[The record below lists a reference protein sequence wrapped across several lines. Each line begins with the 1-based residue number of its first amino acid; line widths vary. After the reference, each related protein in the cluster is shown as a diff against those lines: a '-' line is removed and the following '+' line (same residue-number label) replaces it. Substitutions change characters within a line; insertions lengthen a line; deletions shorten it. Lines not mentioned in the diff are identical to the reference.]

1 MTEKR
6 FKLTD
11 IGFVRS
17 NGKSKEIGIV
27 TNEGEFI
34 ELKKI
39 VEVMNELYEENQALK
54 KKIGIMADAFVQS
67 NDLIEVEQV
76 FYTKVCEPSEYYDEE
91 TLSEITN
98 DLLGSDVE

>member
-6 FKLTD
+6 FFMNCSGYICDMDMANTLTL
-11 IGFVRS
+11 FEV
-17 NGKSKEIGIV
+17 
-27 TNEGEFI
+27 I
-34 ELKKI
+34 EHL
-39 VEVMNELYEENQALK
+39 NALHEENQALK
-54 KKIGIMADAFVQS
+54 KKIGIMADAFAQS

-98 DLLGSDVE
+98 GLLGSDVE